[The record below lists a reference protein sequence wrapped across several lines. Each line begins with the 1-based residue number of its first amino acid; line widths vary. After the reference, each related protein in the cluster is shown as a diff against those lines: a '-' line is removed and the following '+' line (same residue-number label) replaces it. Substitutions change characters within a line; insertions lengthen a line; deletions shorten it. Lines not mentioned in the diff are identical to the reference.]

1 MVYHLLQIEPGLYQA
16 VQHLKTEDNLLVPR
30 LNRLLAWEK
39 EPRDGFVRLN
49 ECDIGSL
56 DSVLPVSQQY
66 GGFSYHLSHGDSR
79 GVYLSQQRVR
89 DHLNDYRVTRLSVGW
104 SVDSEPNSRVK
115 PIKQF
120 DRFLRQFRAVRRPPA
135 LKNCQENTAL
145 RNS

>member
-1 MVYHLLQIEPGLYQA
+1 VVYHLLQIELGLYQA

-30 LNRLLAWEK
+30 LNRLLPWEK
-39 EPRDGFVRLN
+39 ESHDGFVRLD

-89 DHLNDYRVTRLSVGW
+89 PHLNDYCVARLSIER
-104 SVDSEPNSRVK
+104 SVDSEPDSC
-115 PIKQF
+115 
-120 DRFLRQFRAVRRPPA
+120 L
-135 LKNCQENTAL
+135 T
-145 RNS
+145 